1 MNNSIQLTDQYLDSY
16 YFEMFSKAGEA
27 ACRSVVRA
35 AWKKLAGKKRVTGK
49 EMAIFVETMM
59 GEKSKKYPEIWDTEP
74 RDKIRYLI
82 SKKAE
87 EYEYDFKESF
97 IY

>member
-1 MNNSIQLTDQYLDSY
+1 MSNQPLTKEYLDNY

-35 AWKKLAGKKRVTGK
+35 AWKKLSGRTRVTGK
-49 EMAIFVETMM
+49 EMANFVETIM
-59 GEKSKKYPEIWDTEP
+59 GEKSKRFPEIWDTEP
-74 RDKIRYLI
+74 REHIRHLI
-82 SKKAE
+82 AKKAE
-87 EYEYDFKESF
+87 ECEYDFSESF